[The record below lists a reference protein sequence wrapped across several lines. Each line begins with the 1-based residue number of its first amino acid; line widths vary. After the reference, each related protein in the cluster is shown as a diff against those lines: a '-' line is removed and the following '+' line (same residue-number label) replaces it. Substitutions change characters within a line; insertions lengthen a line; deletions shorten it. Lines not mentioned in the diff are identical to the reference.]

1 MKKILVLLLLLIGTT
16 AYADKIDVIKHSRAG
31 GLIDRMNEVIALSID
46 LESSLKLKTVFK
58 QNKLSVKQRAK

>member
-31 GLIDRMNEVIALSID
+31 
-46 LESSLKLKTVFK
+46 ESSLKLKTVFK